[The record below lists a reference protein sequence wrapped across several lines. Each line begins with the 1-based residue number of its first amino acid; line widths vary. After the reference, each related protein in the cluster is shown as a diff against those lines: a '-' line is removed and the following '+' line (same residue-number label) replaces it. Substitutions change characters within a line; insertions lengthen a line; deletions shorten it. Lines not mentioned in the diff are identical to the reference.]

1 MGIVFMI
8 KIRVKELVFMII
20 EIVCFYNHHKQQKIG
35 AIITI
40 HLTRPDKVFSSGW
53 KLLKTEDHFAIKE

>member
-40 HLTRPDKVFSSGW
+40 HLTRPDKVFSRD
-53 KLLKTEDHFAIKE
+53 ENY